1 MLHALVHPL
10 RAFEGRDEV
19 HMVIGPARDGRVLEV
34 GIVDDDD
41 PRVIH
46 AMTARP
52 KFWP

>member
-1 MLHALVHPL
+1 MFHALVHPL
-10 RAFEGRDEV
+10 RTFEGRDEV
-19 HMVIGPARDGRVLEV
+19 HMVIGPARDGRVLEE
-34 GIVDDDD
+34 GIVDDD